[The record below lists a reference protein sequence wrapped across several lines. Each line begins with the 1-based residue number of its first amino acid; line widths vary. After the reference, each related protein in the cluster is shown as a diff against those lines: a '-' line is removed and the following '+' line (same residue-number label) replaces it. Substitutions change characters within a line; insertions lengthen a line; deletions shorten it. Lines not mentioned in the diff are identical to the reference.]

1 LEIARLPARQVNL
14 EIVFYMKQWNY
25 RKGQK
30 GEEMAREYLEKKGF
44 GLIMSNYVCK
54 IGQIDL
60 VMEDEGWLVFVEVKF
75 KSDDLFGTPEEM
87 FGKSKLAQVKRVATW
102 FLMEKREVKKRF
114 EKYRIDAVC
123 ILGDEIRYYRNVY

>member
-1 LEIARLPARQVNL
+1 
-14 EIVFYMKQWNY
+14 MKRFNY
-25 RKGQK
+25 SKGQK

-60 VMEDEGWLVFVEVKF
+60 VMEDGDWLVFVEVKF

-87 FGKSKLAQVKRVATW
+87 FGKSKLTQVKRVTTW
-102 FLMEKREVKKRF
+102 FLMENKNIKKRF

-123 ILGDEIRYYRNVY
+123 ILGEEVRYYKNVY